1 MPATHLYL
9 FLFAVVWAIA
19 LLFFATRSFKVL
31 GVAVALAVAQLL
43 LANTGFYDDTST
55 APPRALLLLAPSLL
69 LIVVAWAPKGGRRLM
84 RAASM
89 PALVLVHVCRIPV
102 ELVLHEAWLH
112 DLVPEAM
119 TYTGSNL
126 DIVSG
131 LSAILVWLYLRN
143 VAHPSKVVLVIWNL
157 LCLGLLFNIVITAVL
172 SLPGPMQ
179 VMNHDLPNR
188 LVLTSPYVLLPA
200 VVVPIVLFAHL
211 CALLKLRGDGRT

>member
-1 MPATHLYL
+1 M
-9 FLFAVVWAIA
+9 
-19 LLFFATRSFKVL
+19 LFFATRSFKVL
-31 GVAVALAVAQLL
+31 GVAVVLGVAQLL

-55 APPRALLLLAPSLL
+55 TPPRAVLLLAPSLL
-69 LIVVAWAPKGGRRLM
+69 LIAAVWATASGRQLM
-84 RAASM
+84 RAASL
-89 PALVLVHVCRIPV
+89 PALVLVHVCRVPV

-112 DLVPEAM
+112 DLVPQAM

-131 LSAILVWLYLRN
+131 VSAVLVWLYLRN
-143 VAHPSKVVLVIWNL
+143 APHPSKAVLVLWNL

-179 VMNHDLPNR
+179 VLNHDLPNR
-188 LVLTSPYVLLPA
+188 LVLASPYVLLPA

-211 CALLKLRGDGRT
+211 CALLKLRGGGRT

>member
-9 FLFAVVWAIA
+9 FLFAVVWAMA

-143 VAHPSKVVLVIWNL
+143 VPTRAKW
-157 LCLGLLFNIVITAVL
+157 CW
-172 SLPGPMQ
+172 
-179 VMNHDLPNR
+179 
-188 LVLTSPYVLLPA
+188 
-200 VVVPIVLFAHL
+200 
-211 CALLKLRGDGRT
+211 